1 MFLMRFT
8 ERAYVNYTEED
19 VRNSPNEA
27 VRLTFSNSNFSPE
40 EGHYLYNMYL
50 DEYEYSEE
58 VGFDGLMLNE
68 HHNTP
73 TCLGATMNLEA
84 AILARNT
91 KKPKI
96 VLLGNPLPIFDNPI
110 RLAEELAEI
119 DMISGGRLV
128 SGFVRGTGVESLATN
143 TNPLH
148 NRARFEEAHD
158 LVIKTWTTP
167 GPFRWEGDHYHF
179 RVVNPF
185 QTPLQKP
192 HPPVW
197 IPGTGSPETLVWCAE
212 RNYPYIFLE
221 TDPQGT
227 QDMKSIYTEAARE
240 HGYEPGPE
248 NFGYLVRIHVQDTDE
263 KAYDVGK
270 GYMVGNIGVGRIPLP
285 RDYASPVGT
294 NGAFTVLRAGCPSS
308 TASTCSAA
316 SMATSRCA
324 SCVDAPK
331 CGVATSLG
339 CFRRGRSPGGSL
351 VKTSRAAPASC
362 SFSKASSSASSSTN
376 SPRATLIRR
385 APGFIMDNCGA
396 EIRFVVPAVSGV
408 CRVMKSDCART
419 SSSDITATP
428 MREAKSGATNGSNAM
443 SRIPKLAARRA
454 TSEPTRPNP
463 TMPSVLFRTSMPM
476 NAERCHWPSFIDA

>member
-27 VRLTFSNSNFSPE
+27 VRLTFSNSNFNPQ

-91 KKPKI
+91 KNTKI

-148 NRARFEEAHD
+148 NRERFEEAHD
-158 LVIKTWTTP
+158 LVVKTWTTP
-167 GPFRWEGDHYHF
+167 GPFRWEGNHYHF

-185 QTPLQKP
+185 QVPCRSRTRPS
-192 HPPVW
+192 
-197 IPGTGSPETLVWCAE
+197 GSP
-212 RNYPYIFLE
+212 
-221 TDPQGT
+221 
-227 QDMKSIYTEAARE
+227 
-240 HGYEPGPE
+240 
-248 NFGYLVRIHVQDTDE
+248 
-263 KAYDVGK
+263 
-270 GYMVGNIGVGRIPLP
+270 
-285 RDYASPVGT
+285 
-294 NGAFTVLRAGCPSS
+294 
-308 TASTCSAA
+308 
-316 SMATSRCA
+316 
-324 SCVDAPK
+324 
-331 CGVATSLG
+331 
-339 CFRRGRSPGGSL
+339 
-351 VKTSRAAPASC
+351 
-362 SFSKASSSASSSTN
+362 
-376 SPRATLIRR
+376 
-385 APGFIMDNCGA
+385 APGARRRWCGA
-396 EIRFVVPAVSGV
+396 RSATT
-408 CRVMKSDCART
+408 RT
-419 SSSDITATP
+419 SSSKPTP
-428 MREAKSGATNGSNAM
+428 
-443 SRIPKLAARRA
+443 RA
-454 TSEPTRPNP
+454 P
-463 TMPSVLFRTSMPM
+463 RT
-476 NAERCHWPSFIDA
+476 

>member
-27 VRLTFSNSNFSPE
+27 VRLTFSNSNFDPQ

-58 VGFDGLMLNE
+58 MGFDGLMLNE

-91 KKPKI
+91 KNTKI

-167 GPFRWEGDHYHF
+167 R
-179 RVVNPF
+179 
-185 QTPLQKP
+185 PLP
-192 HPPVW
+192 
-197 IPGTGSPETLVWCAE
+197 L
-212 RNYPYIFLE
+212 
-221 TDPQGT
+221 
-227 QDMKSIYTEAARE
+227 
-240 HGYEPGPE
+240 
-248 NFGYLVRIHVQDTDE
+248 
-263 KAYDVGK
+263 
-270 GYMVGNIGVGRIPLP
+270 GRRPLPLP
-285 RDYASPVGT
+285 RGQSLPGADAEAAPARLDPRHRQPRDPGVVRRAQLPVHLPG
-294 NGAFTVLRAGCPSS
+294 NRPPGHPGHEGHLRRGRPRARLRARSRRTSATWC
-308 TASTCSAA
+308 ASTFRTPTRRPTTWARATWWATSASAA
-316 SMATSRCA
+316 SRCPATTPRRWA
-324 SCVDAPK
+324 TAAAATTPLPAP
-331 CGVATSLG
+331 ARADPQRPLP
-339 CFRRGRSPGGSL
+339 RGRPGRSAVRLHPGLQAVDHRQSRHRGQPIARGAQLHAPRASWPCGPTTAPSATRTPCAAWNSWARKCCPPCARSAKNWNSPTPSRRRASSPG
-351 VKTSRAAPASC
+351 
-362 SFSKASSSASSSTN
+362 
-376 SPRATLIRR
+376 
-385 APGFIMDNCGA
+385 
-396 EIRFVVPAVSGV
+396 
-408 CRVMKSDCART
+408 
-419 SSSDITATP
+419 
-428 MREAKSGATNGSNAM
+428 
-443 SRIPKLAARRA
+443 
-454 TSEPTRPNP
+454 
-463 TMPSVLFRTSMPM
+463 
-476 NAERCHWPSFIDA
+476 

>member
-27 VRLTFSNSNFSPE
+27 VRLTFSNSNFNPE

-197 IPGTGSPETLVWCAE
+197 IPGTVSPETLVWCA
-212 RNYPYIFLE
+212 RHHYPYIYLE
-221 TDPQGT
+221 TDPQVT
-227 QDMKSIYTEAARE
+227 LDMMEIYGQAAAE
-240 HGYEPGPE
+240 VGYSPGPQ

-263 KAYDVGK
+263 KAYEVGE
-270 GYMVGNIGVGRIPLP
+270 GFLVGNAGVGRVPLP
-285 RDYASPVGT
+285 GDFMAPPGYNSREGT
-294 NGAFTVLRAGCPSS
+294 RRLIEQYKHSLRPDPLYGG
-308 TASTCSAA
+308 
-316 SMATSRCA
+316 
-324 SCVDAPK
+324 VDAAGWDKVVESNRVIVGSPDTVIK
-331 CGVATSLG
+331 KIRQMLTEVRPGILGVW
-339 CFRRGRSPGGSL
+339 
-351 VKTSRAAPASC
+351 
-362 SFSKASSSASSSTN
+362 TN
-376 SPRATLIRR
+376 DGTINHADTMRCLQL
-385 APGFIMDNCGA
+385 M
-396 EIRFVVPAVSGV
+396 EKEVLPAV
-408 CRVMKSDCART
+408 
-419 SSSDITATP
+419 
-428 MREAKSGATNGSNAM
+428 REMGQELDLPGPFEQA
-443 SRIPKLAARRA
+443 P
-454 TSEPTRPNP
+454 
-463 TMPSVLFRTSMPM
+463 
-476 NAERCHWPSFIDA
+476 